1 MIYADYAATSP
12 MMPRALDV
20 LTDTAR
26 RVYGNPSSLH
36 DAGEEAAG
44 IVETARRQCASLIHA
59 KPHEIVFKTLAARG
73 DKSGLVVF
81 CIPCAAEL
89 DMKAAAAASGNKSIE
104 LLHVKDLLAATG
116 YIRGGVSPIGM
127 KKSYPT
133 YIDASA
139 EQHERIT
146 LSAGVKGAQLLL
158 DRAEIIKFL
167 GARVCPITR

>member
-1 MIYADYAATSP
+1 MNKTNA
-12 MMPRALDV
+12 MRRL
-20 LTDTAR
+20 DTAKIKYE
-26 RVYGNPSSLH
+26 VCEYVPDENDLSGVH
-36 DAGEEAAG
+36 VADQIG
-44 IVETARRQCASLIHA
+44 

-139 EQHERIT
+139 EQHEKIT

>member
-1 MIYADYAATSP
+1 MNKTNA
-12 MMPRALDV
+12 MRRL
-20 LTDTAR
+20 DTAKIKYE
-26 RVYGNPSSLH
+26 VCEYVPDESDLSGVH
-36 DAGEEAAG
+36 VADQIG
-44 IVETARRQCASLIHA
+44 

-139 EQHERIT
+139 VQHERIT
-146 LSAGVKGAQLLL
+146 LSAGIKGAQLLL

>member
-1 MIYADYAATSP
+1 MNKTNA
-12 MMPRALDV
+12 MRRL
-20 LTDTAR
+20 DTAKIKYEICEY
-26 RVYGNPSSLH
+26 VPDENDLSGVH
-36 DAGEEAAG
+36 VADQIG
-44 IVETARRQCASLIHA
+44 

-73 DKSGLVVF
+73 DKSGIVVF

-89 DMKAAAAASGNKSIE
+89 DMKAAATVSGNKSIE

-139 EQHERIT
+139 EHHQKIT
-146 LSAGVKGAQLLL
+146 LSAGMKGAQLLL
-158 DRAEIIKFL
+158 DREEIIKFL
-167 GARVCPITR
+167 GATVCAVTR

>member
-1 MIYADYAATSP
+1 M
-12 MMPRALDV
+12 RRL
-20 LTDTAR
+20 DTAKIKYEICEYTPDENDLSG
-26 RVYGNPSSLH
+26 VHVADQIG
-36 DAGEEAAG
+36 
-44 IVETARRQCASLIHA
+44 
-59 KPHEIVFKTLAARG
+59 KPHEIVFKTLAAKG
-73 DKSGLVVF
+73 DKSGIVVF

-89 DMKAAAAASGNKSIE
+89 DMKAAAAVSGNKSIE

-139 EQHERIT
+139 ELHERIT
-146 LSAGVKGAQLLL
+146 LSAGMKGAQLLL

-167 GARVCPITR
+167 GAKVCPITR

>member
-1 MIYADYAATSP
+1 MNKTNA
-12 MMPRALDV
+12 MRRL
-20 LTDTAR
+20 DTAKIKYE
-26 RVYGNPSSLH
+26 VCEYVPDENDLSGVH
-36 DAGEEAAG
+36 VADQIG
-44 IVETARRQCASLIHA
+44 

-139 EQHERIT
+139 EQHEYIT

>member
-1 MIYADYAATSP
+1 MNKTNA
-12 MMPRALDV
+12 MRRL
-20 LTDTAR
+20 DTAKIKYE
-26 RVYGNPSSLH
+26 VCEYVPDENDLSGVH
-36 DAGEEAAG
+36 VADQIG
-44 IVETARRQCASLIHA
+44 
-59 KPHEIVFKTLAARG
+59 KPHEIVFKTLAAKG

>member
-1 MIYADYAATSP
+1 MNKTNA
-12 MMPRALDV
+12 MRRL
-20 LTDTAR
+20 DTAKIKYE
-26 RVYGNPSSLH
+26 VCEYVPDENDLSGVH
-36 DAGEEAAG
+36 VADQIG
-44 IVETARRQCASLIHA
+44 